1 MRTFAEK
8 SKATQQTTPAKSAI
22 PSRSHFGQ
30 SPEVRSI
37 LNLQRT
43 IGNQAVQR
51 KFQTNAEELKAE
63 LTGTA
68 SPRFGYDFSRIPIHS
83 PIAGA
88 IQTKRAINQPGDEY
102 EQEAD
107 RVAERVMNIAGPPL
121 TQHSMP
127 QQPAQAEPSL
137 QRVEQGGGFKA
148 GQRLERLPG
157 GSQGGGSP
165 LPDDV
170 RTFME
175 PRFGFDF
182 SQVRIHTD
190 LDAMRMS
197 RKLNAQAF
205 TQHQHIYYGAGKS
218 PGTNALTAH
227 ELTHVVQQAGGR
239 TPADAAVGRLQGH
252 PAHLPGIQRVLEV
265 RPPGPHDAS
274 AFDRRQELIDRL
286 NAQSAA
292 IQYRLEGREI
302 RYDLID
308 EAALTNFDRQMR
320 AFIDRAKLVPMRLT
334 TGADRVGGGGNFTTL
349 LGDSLRAANVDLDDI
364 MADDEFS
371 FRSDLV
377 HFLTERFSV
386 KNYARRIG
394 AEPTDSAFIS
404 AAEFNRGHRMGK
416 NAEAALLQEF
426 FNDPSI
432 QFNYEESPPNGSWLN
447 NFRSRNHGYQV
458 FQVVR
463 GTNREIA
470 GGEMFV
476 RARDGRRVTMNDFR
490 AERAAAAPAAP

>member
-1 MRTFAEK
+1 MMLR
-8 SKATQQTTPAKSAI
+8 
-22 PSRSHFGQ
+22 
-30 SPEVRSI
+30 
-37 LNLQRT
+37 LQRT

-51 KFQTNAEELKAE
+51 ILHTRAGEPDVGSA
-63 LTGTA
+63 GAA
-68 SPRFGYDFSRIPIHS
+68 SPRLRYDFSQISLHP
-83 PIAGA
+83 PVAGA
-88 IQTKRAINQPGDEY
+88 VQAKRVINEPADPY

-107 RVAERVMNIAGPPL
+107 RVAERVMNTADL
-121 TQHSMP
+121 HSRR
-127 QQPAQAEPSL
+127 QQPAAEPSL
-137 QRVEQGGGFKA
+137 QRVEQGDSFTA

-157 GSQGGGSP
+157 GSQSGGSP
-165 LPDDV
+165 LPNDV
-170 RTFME
+170 RSFME
-175 PRFGFDF
+175 PRFGFDL

-227 ELTHVVQQAGGR
+227 ELTHVVQQAGER
-239 TPADAAVGRLQGH
+239 TPDDAAADRLPGH
-252 PAHLPGIQRVLEV
+252 PAHLPAIQRELEV

-292 IQYRLEGREI
+292 IQYWLEGGMI
-302 RYDLID
+302 RKRVID
-308 EAALTNFDRQMR
+308 EATLTNFDRQMR
-320 AFIDRAKLVPMRLT
+320 QFIDRNELVPMRLT
-334 TGADRVGGGGNFTTL
+334 AGADRVGSGGHFTTL
-349 LGDSLRAANVDLDDI
+349 LGDSLREANVDLDDL
-364 MADDEFS
+364 MADDDFS

-386 KNYARRIG
+386 QNYARRIG
-394 AEPTDSAFIS
+394 AEAGDPAFITE
-404 AAEFNRGHRMGK
+404 AEFQRGHRMGK
-416 NAEAALLQEF
+416 DAEAALLQEF

-432 QFNYEESPPNGSWLN
+432 QFNYEETLPNRSWLN

-463 GTNREIA
+463 RSDREIA

-476 RARDGRRVTMNDFR
+476 RTRDGRRVTMNDFR
-490 AERAAAAPAAP
+490 AELAAAAPAAP

>member
-1 MRTFAEK
+1 MRTFAQK
-8 SKATQQTTPAKSAI
+8 QNQTRKPVSSNLA
-22 PSRSHFGQ
+22 RSHTATPRLHLRADMMLH
-30 SPEVRSI
+30 S
-37 LNLQRT
+37 QRT

-51 KFQTNAEELKAE
+51 ILHTRAGEPDVGSAAA
-63 LTGTA
+63 A
-68 SPRFGYDFSRIPIHS
+68 SPRLGHDFSRMPLR
-83 PIAGA
+83 PPVAGA
-88 IQTKRAINQPGDEY
+88 VQAKRVINEPGDAY

-107 RVAERVMNIAGPPL
+107 RVAERVMNTAGLPL

-127 QQPAQAEPSL
+127 QQPAEAEPSL
-137 QRVEQGGGFKA
+137 QRVEQGDSFTA

-157 GSQGGGSP
+157 GSQAGGSP
-165 LPDDV
+165 LPNDV
-170 RTFME
+170 RSFME

-205 TQHQHIYYGAGKS
+205 TEHQHIYYGAGRS

-239 TPADAAVGRLQGH
+239 TPADAAADRLQGH
-252 PAHLPGIQRVLEV
+252 PAHLPGIQRDLEV

-292 IQYRLEGREI
+292 IQYRLDGREI

-308 EAALTNFDRQMR
+308 EATLTNFDRQMR
-320 AFIDRAKLVPMRLT
+320 RFIDRAELVPMRLT

-349 LGDSLRAANVDLDDI
+349 LTDSLRAANVDLDDL
-364 MADDEFS
+364 MADDDFS

-386 KNYARRIG
+386 RNYARRIG
-394 AEPTDSAFIS
+394 AEVGDPAFIS
-404 AAEFNRGHRMGK
+404 AAEFSRGHRMGK
-416 NAEAALLQEF
+416 DAEAALLQEF

-432 QFNYEESPPNGSWLN
+432 QFNYDESLPNRSWLN

-476 RARDGRRVTMNDFR
+476 RTRDGRRVTMNDFR
-490 AERAAAAPAAP
+490 AERAAAAPL